1 MSKME
6 LTKEEEEQLQ
16 QDIMTHLDSCPEDL
30 IDELCQVVV
39 DYKMEE
45 DVAKE
50 LDIDHNYISECWRRE
65 GEKNIIKKY
74 FNARIIEEKAKLSGG
89 YQYTHFLQ
97 QELDH
102 LLFRN
107 LDEKEKKGFRQWARD
122 NFKISDT
129 IKTTWHP
136 VVQEECKK
144 IIEESK
150 RR

>member
-1 MSKME
+1 LEGLVIVAVHYLCTQDGQTMIYVADVKSTQDYKKRRTKMSKME

-30 IDELCQVVV
+30 IDELCQVIV

-45 DVAKE
+45 DVSKE

-102 LLFRN
+102 LL
-107 LDEKEKKGFRQWARD
+107 
-122 NFKISDT
+122 
-129 IKTTWHP
+129 
-136 VVQEECKK
+136 EEMK
-144 IIEESK
+144 
-150 RR
+150 

>member
-30 IDELCQVVV
+30 I
-39 DYKMEE
+39 
-45 DVAKE
+45 
-50 LDIDHNYISECWRRE
+50 RE
-65 GEKNIIKKY
+65 GEKNIIRKY

-102 LLFRN
+102 LLFKN